1 MNEVP
6 DCSNVIVEL
15 FGEGEGLPDK
25 SRNSLSEGNAYNQPV
40 VSLENVGNQ
49 VQDTY
54 MQVNNAN
61 VRLQRIEKYLGTQ
74 PKSKSKKK

>member
-1 MNEVP
+1 MILAF
-6 DCSNVIVEL
+6 IVA
-15 FGEGEGLPDK
+15 P
-25 SRNSLSEGNAYNQPV
+25 SSVVMRMNAYNQPV

-74 PKSKSKKK
+74 PKSKSKEK